1 MADPVVIAAP
11 SAETPAPAPAKPA
24 NESVADGL
32 KRLGWNPNDGAAAG
46 AEPRETPPAGERP
59 RDPKTGH
66 FLPEKD
72 KPAAGPAPA
81 PPRPAVVTPPGAD
94 KLAQVRALAAE
105 LGLEFD
111 NGRVS
116 SSERADFRKWKA
128 EQRAKIEAREAEVTA
143 KVQEIEG
150 KHKTRLTRAEQ
161 IERAADDGDYDGLAK
176 LLNAKDWNDL
186 QRAVVD
192 RLADPNY
199 KKLRELEQWKAE
211 QAERERKQAEQL
223 EQQRVSA
230 ERQQAIVR
238 HINNLSAEMAA
249 SKDPLV
255 AAYSD
260 DPAVLQTI
268 YRIQEEQFDGER
280 TVSAAQALR
289 MSVRGAK
296 MTLMDELRSM
306 YNRGNRAFGA
316 PPPPPAPPQVVPA
329 VPPELD
335 MKRPAPKS
343 QVVPS
348 NSVEPSPK
356 RGWEN
361 DREYSKSFQQR
372 IQEAADEDRRREEEQ
387 KRALGGRR

>member
-1 MADPVVIAAP
+1 MADPIAPVAP
-11 SAETPAPAPAKPA
+11 SAETPAPAPTKPA
-24 NESVADGL
+24 NESVAAGL
-32 KRLGWNPNDGAAAG
+32 KRLGWDPNDGAASG
-46 AEPRETPPAGERP
+46 AEPREPASLGERP

-72 KPAAGPAPA
+72 KPAANPAA
-81 PPRPAVVTPPGAD
+81 PPARPTVVTPPGSD
-94 KLAQVRALAAE
+94 KLAQVRALATE

-111 NGRVS
+111 HGRVTTA
-116 SSERADFRKWKA
+116 ERAEFRKYKEKQRAQLEAQRTELSQKDSQVTA
-128 EQRAKIEAREAEVTA
+128 EQRAK
-143 KVQEIEG
+143 
-150 KHKTRLTRAEQ
+150 LD
-161 IERAADDGDYDGLAK
+161 RAAQLEQAIEDGDFDGFAK
-176 LLNAKDWNDL
+176 IWKKADWNEL
-186 QRAVVD
+186 QRAFID
-192 RLADPNY
+192 RAADPNY
-199 KKLRELEQWKAE
+199 KKLRELEQWKADQAAREQQQAE
-211 QAERERKQAEQL
+211 QAE
-223 EQQRVSA
+223 QQRASA

-238 HINNLSAEMAA
+238 HINNLSAEMAS

-255 AAYSD
+255 AAYHD

-280 TVSAAQALR
+280 TVSAAQAIR

-306 YNRGNRAFGA
+306 HNRGVRAFGA
-316 PPPPPAPPQVVPA
+316 PPPLPAPPQQLQQVSAAP
-329 VPPELD
+329 D

-343 QVVPS
+343 QVVPT

-356 RGWEN
+356 RAWES

-372 IQEAADEDRRREEEQ
+372 IQEAADEDRRKEDEQ